1 MSQQLRSHSR
11 LAVSKQDNVAAALQD
26 LNAAVTLCV
35 MSLASSACN
44 LGDRRVPLRGSG
56 AGPAS
61 SIVALGA
68 TCTAIRGTGRVLSV
82 REAIQDSLPRLNSVA
97 LLVRTAVRRRTLAAR
112 DSLATSSVIL
122 RVFSLHL
129 RHAENWETGAGSD
142 RINVVRVKIYFVIF
156 SVLHDVRKLS
166 QRVAQSS
173 ASDALVDKMNVV
185 ITKGSS
191 VISSA
196 RRRVN

>member
-1 MSQQLRSHSR
+1 
-11 LAVSKQDNVAAALQD
+11 
-26 LNAAVTLCV
+26 
-35 MSLASSACN
+35 MSLASSAFN

-56 AGPAS
+56 ADPAS
-61 SIVALGA
+61 STVALGA
-68 TCTAIRGTGRVLSV
+68 ACTATRGTGRVLSV
-82 REAIQDSLPRLNSVA
+82 REAIPDNRPLLNSVA
-97 LLVRTAVRRRTLAAR
+97 PLVRTVEKRKMPAAG
-112 DSLATSSVIL
+112 DSLATSSVTL

-129 RHAENWETGAGSD
+129 RHAENRETVAGSD
-142 RINVVRVKIYFVIF
+142 RINVVRVKIYFVT
-156 SVLHDVRKLS
+156 SSAPRDVRKLS
-166 QRVAQSS
+166 QRVAPSS

>member
-1 MSQQLRSHSR
+1 
-11 LAVSKQDNVAAALQD
+11 
-26 LNAAVTLCV
+26 
-35 MSLASSACN
+35 MSLASSAFN

-61 SIVALGA
+61 STVALGA
-68 TCTAIRGTGRVLSV
+68 ACTAIRGTDLVRSV
-82 REAIQDSLPRLNSVA
+82 REAIPDNRPLLNSVA
-97 LLVRTAVRRRTLAAR
+97 PLVRTAVRRRTLAAR

-122 RVFSLHL
+122 RVFSLPL
-129 RHAENWETGAGSD
+129 RHAENRETGAGSD

-156 SVLHDVRKLS
+156 SVPHDVRKLS
-166 QRVAQSS
+166 QRVAPSS
-173 ASDALVDKMNVV
+173 ASDALVDKMNVA
-185 ITKGSS
+185 ITKVSS